1 MVDRPS
7 NAPGSSALEPLSLT
21 AFAAS
26 LYHAQRADNSFKF
39 LKNFSEEDLANFLQG
54 GLRQVGEASDD
65 GSPEA
70 LARYGEQG
78 RVAAYAPTQTAPPSR
93 PDFPDA
99 PFAPLR
105 RPLREATVALF
116 SPGAIYLDDQDPY
129 YPAELSYE
137 QAVRDV
143 RKATERF
150 PSLRIIP
157 AETPEGRLRAGHV
170 AYDIRA
176 AQQAIN
182 VIFPLTRL
190 RALPQR

>member
-1 MVDRPS
+1 
-7 NAPGSSALEPLSLT
+7 
-21 AFAAS
+21 
-26 LYHAQRADNSFKF
+26 
-39 LKNFSEEDLANFLQG
+39 
-54 GLRQVGEASDD
+54 VGDAIDD
-65 GSPEA
+65 GDTDA
-70 LARYGEQG
+70 LARFVEQG
-78 RVAAYAPTQTAPPSR
+78 QVAAYVPTQTATPFR

-116 SPGAIYLDDQDPY
+116 SSGAIYLDDQDPY

-170 AYDIRA
+170 VYDIRT
-176 AQQAIN
+176 AQKDIN

-190 RALPQR
+190 RELAQEGVIGALAERNYSYHGLTNIPRLVQESAPQWAQLLKADGVDAVFLTAG